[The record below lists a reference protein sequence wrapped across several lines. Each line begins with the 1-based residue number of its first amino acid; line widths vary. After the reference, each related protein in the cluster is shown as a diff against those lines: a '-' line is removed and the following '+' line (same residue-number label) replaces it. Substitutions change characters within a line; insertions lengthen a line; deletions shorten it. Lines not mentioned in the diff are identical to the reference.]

1 MLRIGL
7 TGGIGSGKSSAAAM
21 FARRGVPV
29 IDADEIAKQL
39 VAPGQP
45 AYERIIQRFGKEF
58 VDADGFIDR
67 GRLRR
72 HVFDDPASRRELEA
86 ILHPRVRQQIQR
98 QLRALRAPYCVIVIP
113 LIFEANQQ
121 DLVDRIL
128 VIDAAEDTQ
137 VQRVAARSSLADDEI
152 RKIIAAQIG
161 RNVRLRQ
168 AHDVIT
174 NEGELEQLE
183 ERVDA
188 FHTRYLDLAREQRE
202 Q

>member
-128 VIDAAEDTQ
+128 VIDATEDTQ

-183 ERVDA
+183 ERVNA

>member
-86 ILHPRVRQQIQR
+86 ILHPRVRRQIQR

-128 VIDAAEDTQ
+128 VIDATEDTQ

-183 ERVDA
+183 ERVNA
-188 FHTRYLDLAREQRE
+188 FHTRYLELAREQRE

>member
-137 VQRVAARSSLADDEI
+137 VRRVAARSSLADDEI

>member
-98 QLRALRAPYCVIVIP
+98 QLRVLRAPYCVIVIP

>member
-86 ILHPRVRQQIQR
+86 ILHPRVRRQIQR

>member
-45 AYERIIQRFGKEF
+45 AYERIIQRFGKEI
-58 VDADGFIDR
+58 VDSDGFIDR

-86 ILHPRVRQQIQR
+86 ILHPRVHQEIQR

-113 LIFEANQQ
+113 LLFEANQQ
-121 DLVDRIL
+121 DLVDRIV

-137 VQRVAARSSLADDEI
+137 VQRVAARSSLAEDEI

-174 NEGELEQLE
+174 NDGGLEQLE
-183 ERVDA
+183 ERVNA
-188 FHTRYLDLAREQRE
+188 LHTRYLDLAREQRE

>member
-183 ERVDA
+183 ERVNA

>member
-58 VDADGFIDR
+58 VDANGFIDR

-72 HVFDDPASRRELEA
+72 HVFGDPASRRELEA

-137 VQRVAARSSLADDEI
+137 VQRVAARSSLTEDEI

>member
-1 MLRIGL
+1 
-7 TGGIGSGKSSAAAM
+7 M

-86 ILHPRVRQQIQR
+86 ILHPRVRRQIQR

-128 VIDAAEDTQ
+128 VIDATEDTQ

-183 ERVDA
+183 ERVNA

>member
-128 VIDAAEDTQ
+128 VIDATEDTQ

>member
-98 QLRALRAPYCVIVIP
+98 QLLALREPYCVIVIP

>member
-86 ILHPRVRQQIQR
+86 ILHPRVRRQIQR

-128 VIDAAEDTQ
+128 VIDATEDTQ

-183 ERVDA
+183 ERVNA

>member
-86 ILHPRVRQQIQR
+86 ILHPRVRRQIQR

-183 ERVDA
+183 ERVNA

>member
-45 AYERIIQRFGKEF
+45 AYQRIIQRFGKEF
-58 VDADGFIDR
+58 VDANGFIDR

-72 HVFDDPASRRELEA
+72 HVFGDPASRRELEA

-137 VQRVAARSSLADDEI
+137 VQRVAARSSLTEDEI

>member
-152 RKIIAAQIG
+152 RKIIAAQID

>member
-86 ILHPRVRQQIQR
+86 ILHPRVRRQIQR
-98 QLRALRAPYCVIVIP
+98 QLRVLRAPYCVIVIP

>member
-21 FARRGVPV
+21 FASRGVPV

-45 AYERIIQRFGKEF
+45 AYDRIIQCFGKEI
-58 VDADGFIDR
+58 VDSDGFIDR

-86 ILHPRVRQQIQR
+86 ILHPRVRQEIQR
-98 QLRALRAPYCVIVIP
+98 QLRAVRAPYCVIVIP
-113 LIFEANQQ
+113 LLFEANQQ

-137 VQRVAARSSLADDEI
+137 VQRVVARSSLAEDEI
-152 RKIIAAQIG
+152 RKIIAAQLG

-174 NEGELEQLE
+174 NEGGLEQLE
-183 ERVDA
+183 ERVNA
-188 FHTRYLDLAREQRE
+188 LHTRYLDLAREQRE

>member
-86 ILHPRVRQQIQR
+86 ILHPRVRRQIQR

-137 VQRVAARSSLADDEI
+137 VQRVAARSSLTDDEI

>member
-86 ILHPRVRQQIQR
+86 ILHPRVRRQIQR

-137 VQRVAARSSLADDEI
+137 VQRVAARSSLTDDEI

-183 ERVDA
+183 ERVNA

>member
-58 VDADGFIDR
+58 VDANGFIDR

>member
-58 VDADGFIDR
+58 VDANGFIDR

-183 ERVDA
+183 ERVNA

>member
-7 TGGIGSGKSSAAAM
+7 TGGIGSGKSAAAAM

-45 AYERIIQRFGKEF
+45 AYEQIIQRFGKEI
-58 VDADGFIDR
+58 VDSDGFIDR
-67 GRLRR
+67 ERLRR

-86 ILHPRVRQQIQR
+86 ILHPRVRQEIQR
-98 QLRALRAPYCVIVIP
+98 QLRALRAPCCVIVIP
-113 LIFEANQQ
+113 LLFEANLQ

-137 VQRVAARSSLADDEI
+137 VQRVAARSSLAEDEI

-174 NEGELEQLE
+174 NEGGLEQLE
-183 ERVDA
+183 ERVNA
-188 FHTRYLDLAREQRE
+188 LHTRYLDLAREQRE

>member
-45 AYERIIQRFGKEF
+45 AYERIIQRFGKEI
-58 VDADGFIDR
+58 VDDDGYIDR

-72 HVFDDPASRRELEA
+72 HVFDDPSSRRELEA
-86 ILHPRVRQQIQR
+86 ILHPRVRRQIQR
-98 QLRALRAPYCVIVIP
+98 QLRVLRAPYCVIVIP

>member
-86 ILHPRVRQQIQR
+86 ILHPRVRRQIQR

-128 VIDAAEDTQ
+128 VIDATEDTQ

>member
-21 FARRGVPV
+21 FARRGGPV
-29 IDADEIAKQL
+29 IDADEIAKHL

-98 QLRALRAPYCVIVIP
+98 QLRVLRAPYCVIVIP

>member
-21 FARRGVPV
+21 FARRGVAV

-58 VDADGFIDR
+58 VDANGFIDR